1 MDNEQ
6 WMRTISDFPLVNEQW
21 MRTGQALSLVHLRPP
36 KGLEHDDT
44 SRLPCKSTLS
54 PLVFAQKNILQQ
66 KKKEANIYQKM
77 CTVFIGWCYYLRKG
91 INIYDK
97 L

>member
-1 MDNEQ
+1 
-6 WMRTISDFPLVNEQW
+6 

-66 KKKEANIYQKM
+66 KE
-77 CTVFIGWCYYLRKG
+77 KG
-91 INIYDK
+91 SKYISENVHCIHWLMLIFAQRNKYI
-97 L
+97 